1 VQLKINRVNPSLLAI
16 VIEGIFSRFSFGV
29 ISFALP
35 LYAHH
40 LGLSLT
46 AIGVL
51 MSVNLSVSL
60 ALKPLSGWMAD
71 RVGLKQGF
79 IAGVGLRIV
88 VPLMLAFFSMPVLLY
103 VAKSVHGISKSV
115 RDPSVDALIAEH
127 GGKKSIASAFAWY
140 STAKSVAG
148 SLGKGAAG
156 FLLTLTASNFSM
168 VFAVAI
174 VASLLSLFVV
184 IRYVR
189 GVSPEHRTEPAPQD
203 TSEPLP
209 SARSA
214 AQDTPEPLPSVREEG
229 IQTKGP
235 GLLKTILPFTG
246 LGFFVAG
253 AGQMLHGLFPLLA
266 TEYAGMSEAE
276 TGTLYVVTT
285 FVILGAGPLFGWL
298 SDHVSRKLVLL
309 TRGVANV
316 FSSAIYLVAPNP
328 VGLSTIKVLDDTGK
342 AAFNP
347 AWGAVM
353 AQVSSVDRRSRARS
367 MGYMSL
373 GQDGGEI
380 AGPILA
386 GLLWSLWGVPAV
398 MGVRIILAIAAEL
411 YSLVIVRPLLKKLES
426 HQSVEQEEPHSIN
439 LKLTNPNSANRQNGS
454 FRRYQTENALLRE
467 LVETQSSQLQVLQE
481 ELEAKRQDI
490 QELHVLLQRSG
501 SSSGVKIVA
510 SQSTAPTNE

>member
-16 VIEGIFSRFSFGV
+16 VVEGIFSRFSFGV

-46 AIGVL
+46 AIGFL

-60 ALKPLSGWMAD
+60 ALKPLSGWLAD
-71 RVGLKQGF
+71 RFGLKQGF

-88 VPLMLAFFSMPVLLY
+88 VPLMLAFFGMPALLY
-103 VAKSVHGISKSV
+103 VAKSVHGISKSI

-156 FLLTLTASNFSM
+156 FLLTLTASNFSI
-168 VFAVAI
+168 VFAVALVI
-174 VASLLSLFVV
+174 SLLSLFVV

-189 GVSPEHRTEPAPQD
+189 GVSPEHRTEPA
-203 TSEPLP
+203 
-209 SARSA
+209 
-214 AQDTPEPLPSVREEG
+214 AQNTPEPLPSVREEG
-229 IQTKGP
+229 VQTKGP
-235 GLLKTILPFTG
+235 GLLKIILPFTG

-276 TGTLYVVTT
+276 TGILYMVTT
-285 FVILGAGPLFGWL
+285 FIILGAGPLFGWL

-309 TRGVANV
+309 TRGIANI
-316 FSSAIYLVAPNP
+316 FSSAIYLIVPNP
-328 VGLSTIKVLDDTGK
+328 VGVSAGKILDDMGK

-411 YSLVIVRPLLKKLES
+411 YSLGIVRPLLKKLES
-426 HQSVEQEEPHSIN
+426 RQSVEKEEPHSAN
-439 LKLTNPNSANRQNGS
+439 LRLTNLNSVDRQNGS
-454 FRRYQTENALLRE
+454 LGEKLLE
-467 LVETQSSQLQVLQE
+467 
-481 ELEAKRQDI
+481 K
-490 QELHVLLQRSG
+490 
-501 SSSGVKIVA
+501 
-510 SQSTAPTNE
+510 

>member
-1 VQLKINRVNPSLLAI
+1 VQLMINRVNPSLLAI

-35 LYAHH
+35 LYAYP
-40 LGLSLT
+40 LGLTLT

-60 ALKPLSGWMAD
+60 ALKPLSGWLAD

-79 IAGVGLRIV
+79 IAGAGLRIV
-88 VPLMLAFFSMPVLLY
+88 VPLMLAFFSMPALLY

-156 FLLTLTASNFSM
+156 FLLTLTASNFSI
-168 VFAVAI
+168 VFAVAM

-189 GVSPEHRTEPAPQD
+189 GVSPEHRTDPAAENPPD
-203 TSEPLP
+203 
-209 SARSA
+209 
-214 AQDTPEPLPSVREEG
+214 PLPSVGEEG
-229 IQTKGP
+229 FQTKEP

-276 TGTLYVVTT
+276 TGILYVVTT
-285 FVILGAGPLFGWL
+285 FVILGSGPLFGWL
-298 SDHVSRKLVLL
+298 SDHVSRKLVLF
-309 TRGVANV
+309 TRGIANV
-316 FSSAIYLVAPNP
+316 FSSAIYLIVPNP
-328 VGLSTIKVLDDTGK
+328 VGVSAGKILDDMGK

-386 GLLWSLWGVPAV
+386 GLLWSLGGYP
-398 MGVRIILAIAAEL
+398 
-411 YSLVIVRPLLKKLES
+411 P
-426 HQSVEQEEPHSIN
+426 
-439 LKLTNPNSANRQNGS
+439 
-454 FRRYQTENALLRE
+454 
-467 LVETQSSQLQVLQE
+467 
-481 ELEAKRQDI
+481 
-490 QELHVLLQRSG
+490 
-501 SSSGVKIVA
+501 
-510 SQSTAPTNE
+510 

>member
-1 VQLKINRVNPSLLAI
+1 MINRVNPSLLAI

-35 LYAHH
+35 LYAYH
-40 LGLSLT
+40 LGLSLA

-60 ALKPLSGWMAD
+60 ALKPLSGWLAD

-88 VPLMLAFFSMPVLLY
+88 VPLMLAFFSMPALLY
-103 VAKSVHGISKSV
+103 VAKSVHGISKSI

-127 GGKKSIASAFAWY
+127 GGKRSFASAFPWC

-148 SLGKGAAG
+148 SVGKGAAG
-156 FLLTLTASNFSM
+156 FLLTLTASNFSV
-168 VFAVAI
+168 VFAVAM

-189 GVSPEHRTEPAPQD
+189 GVSPEHRTEPVP
-203 TSEPLP
+203 
-209 SARSA
+209 
-214 AQDTPEPLPSVREEG
+214 QDTPEPLPSAREEG

-276 TGTLYVVTT
+276 TGTLYMVTT
-285 FVILGAGPLFGWL
+285 FVILGSGPLFGWL

-316 FSSAIYLVAPNP
+316 FSSVIYLVAPNP
-328 VGLSTIKVLDDTGK
+328 LGVSTSKVLDDTGK

-353 AQVSSVDRRSRARS
+353 SQVSSVDRRSRARS

-386 GLLWSLWGVPAV
+386 GLRWSFWGVPAV

-426 HQSVEQEEPHSIN
+426 GRSVEQEEPHSAN
-439 LKLTNPNSANRQNGS
+439 LRLTNLNGVNRQNESLGEKRLENWT
-454 FRRYQTENALLRE
+454 RRPPA
-467 LVETQSSQLQVLQE
+467 
-481 ELEAKRQDI
+481 
-490 QELHVLLQRSG
+490 
-501 SSSGVKIVA
+501 
-510 SQSTAPTNE
+510 

>member
-1 VQLKINRVNPSLLAI
+1 VQLKVNRVNPSLLAI
-16 VIEGIFSRFSFGV
+16 VAEGIFSRFSFGV

-46 AIGVL
+46 AIGFLVSL
-51 MSVNLSVSL
+51 NLAVSL
-60 ALKPLSGWMAD
+60 ALKPLSGWLAD
-71 RVGLKQGF
+71 RVGLKLGF
-79 IAGVGLRIV
+79 VAGVGLRIV
-88 VPLMLAFFSMPVLLY
+88 VPLMLAFFSMPALLY
-103 VAKSVHGISKSV
+103 VAKSVHGVSKSI

-127 GGKKSIASAFAWY
+127 GGKKAIASAFAWY

-156 FLLTLTASNFSM
+156 FLLTLTASNFSV
-168 VFAVAI
+168 VFAVALAI
-174 VASLLSLFVV
+174 SLLSLFVV

-189 GVSPEHRTEPAPQD
+189 GVSPEHRTEPA
-203 TSEPLP
+203 
-209 SARSA
+209 
-214 AQDTPEPLPSVREEG
+214 AQNTPEPLPSVREEG

-235 GLLKTILPFTG
+235 GFLKTILPFTG

-276 TGTLYVVTT
+276 TGILYMVTT
-285 FVILGAGPLFGWL
+285 FIILGSGPLFGWL

-309 TRGVANV
+309 TRGIANV

-328 VGLSTIKVLDDTGK
+328 IGVSAGKILDDMGK

-367 MGYMSL
+367 MGYMSM

-386 GLLWSLWGVPAV
+386 GLLWSLWGVPVV
-398 MGVRIILAIAAEL
+398 MGVRVILAIAAEL
-411 YSLVIVRPLLKKLES
+411 YSLVLVRRLKRLE
-426 HQSVEQEEPHSIN
+426 EQEALQLKEPN
-439 LKLTNPNSANRQNGS
+439 WA
-454 FRRYQTENALLRE
+454 
-467 LVETQSSQLQVLQE
+467 
-481 ELEAKRQDI
+481 
-490 QELHVLLQRSG
+490 QR
-501 SSSGVKIVA
+501 
-510 SQSTAPTNE
+510 

>member
-1 VQLKINRVNPSLLAI
+1 MQLKMNRVNPSLLAI

-35 LYAHH
+35 LYAYH
-40 LGLSLT
+40 LGLSLA

-60 ALKPLSGWMAD
+60 ALKPLSGWLAD

-88 VPLMLAFFSMPVLLY
+88 VPLMLAFFSMPALLY

-168 VFAVAI
+168 VFAVAM

-203 TSEPLP
+203 ASEPLP
-209 SARSA
+209 SA
-214 AQDTPEPLPSVREEG
+214 REEG

-276 TGTLYVVTT
+276 TGTLYMVTT
-285 FVILGAGPLFGWL
+285 FVILGSGPLFGWL

-316 FSSAIYLVAPNP
+316 FSSVIYLVAPNP
-328 VGLSTIKVLDDTGK
+328 LGVSTSKVLDDTGK

-353 AQVSSVDRRSRARS
+353 SQVSSVDRRSRARS

-426 HQSVEQEEPHSIN
+426 HQSVEQEGPHSAN
-439 LKLTNPNSANRQNGS
+439 HDLPDRTVSTEWLERGVGGQAPGYPGTTDAASA
-454 FRRYQTENALLRE
+454 
-467 LVETQSSQLQVLQE
+467 
-481 ELEAKRQDI
+481 RQD
-490 QELHVLLQRSG
+490 
-501 SSSGVKIVA
+501 
-510 SQSTAPTNE
+510 

>member
-1 VQLKINRVNPSLLAI
+1 MNRVNPSLLAI

-60 ALKPLSGWMAD
+60 ALKPLSGWLAD

-156 FLLTLTASNFSM
+156 FLLTLTASNFSV
-168 VFAVAI
+168 VFAVAM

-203 TSEPLP
+203 ASEPLP
-209 SARSA
+209 SA
-214 AQDTPEPLPSVREEG
+214 REEG

-276 TGTLYVVTT
+276 TGILYMVTT
-285 FVILGAGPLFGWL
+285 FVILGSGPLFGWL
-298 SDHVSRKLVLL
+298 SDHVSQKLVLL

-328 VGLSTIKVLDDTGK
+328 VGVSASKVLDDTGK

-426 HQSVEQEEPHSIN
+426 HQSVEQEGPHSDN
-439 LKLTNPNSANRQNGS
+439 LRPTNLNGVNRQNGS
-454 FRRYQTENALLRE
+454 LEKKWLENRRYQAENAC
-467 LVETQSSQLQVLQE
+467 
-481 ELEAKRQDI
+481 
-490 QELHVLLQRSG
+490 SG
-501 SSSGVKIVA
+501 S
-510 SQSTAPTNE
+510 

>member
-1 VQLKINRVNPSLLAI
+1 MQLKINRVNPSLLAI
-16 VIEGIFSRFSFGV
+16 VVEGIFSRFSFGV

-46 AIGVL
+46 AIGFL

-60 ALKPLSGWMAD
+60 ALKPLSGWLAD

-88 VPLMLAFFSMPVLLY
+88 VPLMLAFFSMPTLLY

-156 FLLTLTASNFSM
+156 FLLTLTASNFSV
-168 VFAVAI
+168 VFAVALVI
-174 VASLLSLFVV
+174 SLLSLFVV

-189 GVSPEHRTEPAPQD
+189 GVSPEQRTQPA
-203 TSEPLP
+203 
-209 SARSA
+209 AHN
-214 AQDTPEPLPSVREEG
+214 TPEPLPSVREEG

-235 GLLKTILPFTG
+235 GFLKTILPFTG

-266 TEYAGMSEAE
+266 TEYAGMSAAE
-276 TGTLYVVTT
+276 TGILYMVTT
-285 FVILGAGPLFGWL
+285 FIILGAGPLFGWL

-309 TRGVANV
+309 TRGIANV
-316 FSSAIYLVAPNP
+316 FSSVIYLVAPNP
-328 VGLSTIKVLDDTGK
+328 VGVSASKILDDTGK

-411 YSLVIVRPLLKKLES
+411 YSLAIVRPLLKKLES
-426 HQSVEQEEPHSIN
+426 RQSVEKEEPHSAN
-439 LKLTNPNSANRQNGS
+439 LRLTNLNSVDRQNGS
-454 FRRYQTENALLRE
+454 LGEKRLENWTRRPPA
-467 LVETQSSQLQVLQE
+467 
-481 ELEAKRQDI
+481 
-490 QELHVLLQRSG
+490 
-501 SSSGVKIVA
+501 
-510 SQSTAPTNE
+510 